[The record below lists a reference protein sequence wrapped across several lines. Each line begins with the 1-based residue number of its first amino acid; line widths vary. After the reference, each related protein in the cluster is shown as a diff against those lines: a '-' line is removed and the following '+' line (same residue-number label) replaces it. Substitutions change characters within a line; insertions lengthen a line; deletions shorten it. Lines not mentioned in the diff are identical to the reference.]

1 MGFET
6 VMNILKDRAL
16 KVAVRKFLGKGID
29 EDNVVREVLIT
40 VRLNP
45 DEFLDR
51 YLYQL

>member
-29 EDNVVREVLIT
+29 EDNATMDVLIA

-45 DEFLDR
+45 DEVLGR
-51 YLYQL
+51 YSY